1 MEWYYKDGDQEMG
14 PVSKVELQNLINSR
28 RVVAQTLVRSSQSN
42 EWRPLADLVRR
53 KPAAPPPPPPRGTPA
68 TAAAAS
74 VGSHTATAPSTV
86 RIAVCSQCGRSLPQ
100 DQVVRFEGKAI
111 CGACKPMFVQKLK
124 EGVGIGDALNYAG
137 FWIRLGAKII
147 DGIILGIASWL
158 VFIPLGMMMMSGE
171 GKPGFGFLA
180 VQQSLVLLIP
190 ALYATWFLGRFAAT
204 PGKMACG
211 LRVVTAEAGQV
222 SYARALGRHLS
233 EYLSSL
239 ILAIGY
245 IMAGFDSE
253 KRALHDRIC
262 NTRVVR
268 K

>member
-1 MEWYYKDGDQEMG
+1 MEWYYKDGDQEIG
-14 PVSKVELQNLINSR
+14 PVSKVELQSLINSR

-53 KPAAPPPPPPRGTPA
+53 KPTAPPPPPPRSTP
-68 TAAAAS
+68 AAAS
-74 VGSHTATAPSTV
+74 ITPRAVATPRAV
-86 RIAVCSQCGRSLPQ
+86 RTAVCSQCGGLFPQ
-100 DQVVRFEGKAI
+100 DQVVRFEGKVI

-124 EGVGIGDALNYAG
+124 EGVGIGDALKYAG

-147 DGIILGIASWL
+147 DGIIVGIASWSL
-158 VFIPLGMMMMSGE
+158 FILLRMMMFGE
-171 GKPGFGFLA
+171 GKPSLGSLA
-180 VQQSLVLLIP
+180 VQQSLMLLIP
-190 ALYATWFLGRFAAT
+190 ALYGTWFLGRFAAT